1 MASDDISA
9 NTNLINK
16 GDPQMPANCLPS
28 NMQKNNFTPNLDP
41 KFKVLKVLVSAINCA
56 TSHIIC
62 QLTARLN
69 ENE

>member
-41 KFKVLKVLVSAINCA
+41 KFNVLKVLLV
-56 TSHIIC
+56 
-62 QLTARLN
+62 QLTAQQATLFVS
-69 ENE
+69 

>member
-41 KFKVLKVLVSAINCA
+41 KFKVLKVLLV
-56 TSHIIC
+56 
-62 QLTARLN
+62 QLTAEQATLFVS
-69 ENE
+69 